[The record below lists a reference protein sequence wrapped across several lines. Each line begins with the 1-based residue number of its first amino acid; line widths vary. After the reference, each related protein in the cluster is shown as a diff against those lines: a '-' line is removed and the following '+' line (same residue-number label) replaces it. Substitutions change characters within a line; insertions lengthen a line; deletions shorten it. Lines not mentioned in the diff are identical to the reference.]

1 LGEESSLV
9 MKLYWFLKYSALVVP
24 RASPLEE
31 GQESVCIHCSSV
43 LSDAAAM
50 VVVEA
55 GGPNQDA
62 RSDSAHRLLNFS

>member
-31 GQESVCIHCSSV
+31 GQESVCIHCSPV

-50 VVVEA
+50 DGGGC
-55 GGPNQDA
+55 GGPES
-62 RSDSAHRLLNFS
+62 RREI